1 MAAEPIDTADTAE
14 ARADLRA
21 VLDSLVSNTP
31 LDPETIR
38 RIEDRSERMTEELRE
53 RYGELNVAVD
63 LIREVRDAE

>member
-21 VLDSLVSNTP
+21 VLDSLVSKKP

>member
-1 MAAEPIDTADTAE
+1 MAIEPIDAADSLE
-14 ARADLRA
+14 ALADLRA
-21 VLDSLVSNTP
+21 VIDSLVSKKP

-38 RIEDRSERMTEELRE
+38 RIEDRAERMTEELRQ